1 MGHLLC
7 LFVEILGGYN
17 RLKFEDS
24 VRDGHILVGKQNNVP
39 IILIIL
45 GDILFHKLMNL
56 LKLKKDS
63 QFGVNHFCFLLQ
75 IATNVIPHLLTVEI
89 DIY

>member
-1 MGHLLC
+1 MGHLRC

-63 QFGVNHFCFLLQ
+63 QFGVNHDTGRKMML
-75 IATNVIPHLLTVEI
+75 IKDNEK
-89 DIY
+89 

>member
-17 RLKFEDS
+17 PLKFEDS
-24 VRDGHILVGKQNNVP
+24 VRDGHIPVGKQNNVP

-56 LKLKKDS
+56 LKLKKDYL
-63 QFGVNHFCFLLQ
+63 FGVNH
-75 IATNVIPHLLTVEI
+75 
-89 DIY
+89 DIWKKKLCIN